1 MQCKQN
7 DFRISPKEW
16 SKNTFGWARAEVV
29 GALVNAVFL
38 FALCFSITIES
49 LKRFLAIEQVRQ
61 PKLILLV
68 GGVGLGIN
76 LVGLLLFG
84 DVGHGHSHRDEDVSH
99 ENPGNEKSTK
109 ETPASGKQMN
119 IHGVL
124 LHILADAL
132 GSVVVMIREETSTS
146 ISWLSYT
153 NSPQKTSLISTWLLG
168 VSRPSM

>member
-1 MQCKQN
+1 M
-7 DFRISPKEW
+7 
-16 SKNTFGWARAEVV
+16 
-29 GALVNAVFL
+29 
-38 FALCFSITIES
+38 
-49 LKRFLAIEQVRQ
+49 AIEQVQQ

-84 DVGHGHSHRDEDVSH
+84 DVGHGHSHRDEVVSH
-99 ENPGNEKSTK
+99 ENPGNEKSAK

-132 GSVVVMIREETSTS
+132 GSIVVMIREGTSTS

-153 NSPQKTSLISTWLLG
+153 NSLQKTSPGSIWLFG